1 MKKFHL
7 GVMGIISKPSFRSI
21 SRDKKK
27 LPGKI
32 DM

>member
-1 MKKFHL
+1 MKIIHF
-7 GVMGIISKPSFRSI
+7 GVMGIISKPSLRSI

-27 LPGKI
+27 FPCKI